1 MTMLR
6 PLPILVSFAAMVFPA
21 ASAAQPSLPLRIAT
35 IGDSTMCEYPEARPD
50 RGWGHYVEEHFRPG
64 IAKVFNTAA
73 SGRSTKTF
81 IAEGLWAK
89 TLAERPNYVFI
100 QFGHNDSHEPT
111 NHESTDAATTFKD
124 YLRRYIDESRAA
136 GATPI
141 LVTPMVRR
149 KWDEAGNFSEAPPN
163 PRYRVL
169 GTYAAAVREV
179 GQEKKVPVI
188 DLYASSL
195 ALFAKLGPVASSE
208 LANKPTDNTHFNEKG
223 ARAMA
228 DLVFREV
235 PAAAPD
241 LAKYLVAQDAGPK
254 QTQGAY
260 LSIGLSPGVA
270 R

>member
-1 MTMLR
+1 MLR
-6 PLPILVSFAAMVFPA
+6 LLLTLASFASTVFFS
-21 ASAAQPSLPLRIAT
+21 ASAAEPSLPIRIAT
-35 IGDSTMCEYPEARPD
+35 VGDSTMCEYPEARPD
-50 RGWGHYVEEHFRPG
+50 RGWGHYVEEYFRPG
-64 IAKVFNTAA
+64 TAKVFNTAA

-81 IAEGLWAK
+81 IEEGRWAK
-89 TLAERPNYVFI
+89 TLEEKPNYVFI
-100 QFGHNDSHEPT
+100 QFGHNDSHEPG
-111 NHESTDAATTFKD
+111 NRESTDPATTFKD

-136 GATPI
+136 GANPI

-149 KWDEAGNFSEAPPN
+149 KFDEAGSFSEAPPN

-195 ALFAKLGPVASSE
+195 AFFAKLGPVASTE
-208 LANKPTDNTHFNEKG
+208 FANKPTDNTHFNEKG

-228 DLVFREV
+228 DLVMREL
-235 PAAAPD
+235 PRAAPS
-241 LAKYLVAQDAGPK
+241 LAKILKTESTVTEDK
-254 QTQGAY
+254 
-260 LSIGLSPGVA
+260 